1 MRDASPS
8 TTVTVRLVYLAR
20 LREAFAT
27 AAETLDVPVDDVPT
41 VDSVIAMLR
50 SRGGRWAAELAPG
63 RAVRFAVNQRLAD
76 RAHRV
81 GDGDEVAIFPP
92 VTGG

>member
-27 AAETLDVPVDDVPT
+27 AAETLDVPVDDVLT

-50 SRGGRWAAELAPG
+50 SRGG
-63 RAVRFAVNQRLAD
+63 
-76 RAHRV
+76 
-81 GDGDEVAIFPP
+81 
-92 VTGG
+92 